1 MRPIGLLKP
10 HQRRETPFKVFS
22 KEISRIHNSGGG
34 NGKHPAVCRAGCKC
48 LGLQASAFEV
58 ARFKVTL
65 AFKKEK
71 SFKFLFQKKRPTAT
85 PDPLPAIFMRKYKWK
100 RIAASA

>member
-1 MRPIGLLKP
+1 MRHIVLLKP

-22 KEISRIHNSGGG
+22 KEISRIHNSGG
-34 NGKHPAVCRAGCKC
+34 NSKHPAVCRAGCKC

-65 AFKKEK
+65 AKK
-71 SFKFLFQKKRPTAT
+71 KKK
-85 PDPLPAIFMRKYKWK
+85 I
-100 RIAASA
+100 I